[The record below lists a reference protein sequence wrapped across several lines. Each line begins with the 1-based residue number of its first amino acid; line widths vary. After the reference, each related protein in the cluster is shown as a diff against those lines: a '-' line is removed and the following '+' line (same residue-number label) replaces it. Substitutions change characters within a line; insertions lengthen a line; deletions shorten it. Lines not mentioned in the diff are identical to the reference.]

1 MNVVKFINHVLKE
14 EIRRIQQEY
23 EWKHTYL
30 SFGLI
35 SGGIEFLGALCDRYD
50 LNEGRHSE
58 DRFND
63 ALIKFFDPRYH
74 NYAQRAEPFNLYSN
88 LRCGMLPVV
97 IPTDKLILGERAND
111 SANYIH
117 LNKYRIMGNEYLF
130 LMAEDFYDD
139 FQSACDK
146 VINMI
151 NDKSILNL
159 PEVIRASQKKKDM
172 LELKGDLLKIE

>member
-1 MNVVKFINHVLKE
+1 MNIVEFINHVLKE
-14 EIRRIQQEY
+14 EIRRIQQAY

-50 LNEGRHSE
+50 LNEGGHSE

-63 ALIKFFDPRYH
+63 ALIRFFDPRYH
-74 NYAQRAEPFNLYSN
+74 YYAQRKKPFKLYSN
-88 LRCGMLPVV
+88 LRCGMLHVV
-97 IPTDKLILGERAND
+97 IPVDKLILGERAND
-111 SANYIH
+111 SAKYVH
-117 LNKYRIMGNEYLF
+117 LNKYRTMGNERLF

-139 FQSACDK
+139 FRSACDK

-159 PEVIRASQKKKDM
+159 PEVIRASQKKNIMDPKNWTVC
-172 LELKGDLLKIE
+172 